1 MTATPAEVSAVG
13 QESLDHPVAL
23 TYARAFLGAAATAGS
38 SAEVL
43 AELDSFTSEV
53 FTKLPQFA
61 QVLSSGLVS
70 SDEKAALI
78 TKAIAGKA
86 SVTFSNFLQVLA
98 NHDRLDLLPEVQRA
112 AHKLLDEQRGIKR
125 VKAITAEALDK
136 QQITELEQTLRGLL
150 GGEPRIENQV
160 DPQIIGG
167 LILQVGDRVY
177 DASITS
183 QLEKVRTQMIARSV
197 HEIQSRRDRFSSPE
211 GN

>member
-1 MTATPAEVSAVG
+1 MTATPAEASAVG

-23 TYARAFLGAAATAGS
+23 TYARAFLGAAETAGNS
-38 SAEVL
+38 DEVVG
-43 AELDSFTSEV
+43 ELDSFTSEV
-53 FTKLPQFA
+53 FTKLPQLA
-61 QVLSSGLVS
+61 AVLSSGLVS
-70 SDEKAALI
+70 ADEKAALVS
-78 TKAIAGKA
+78 KAIAGKA
-86 SVTFSNFLQVLA
+86 SATFTNFLQVLA
-98 NHDRLDLLPEVQRA
+98 NHGRLDLLPEVQRA

-125 VKAITAEALDK
+125 VKVITAAALD
-136 QQITELEQTLRGLL
+136 QPQITDLEQSLRGLL
-150 GGEPRIENQV
+150 GGEPRIENHV

-183 QLEKVRTQMIARSV
+183 QLEKVREQMIARSV

>member
-1 MTATPAEVSAVG
+1 MTATPAVNSAVG
-13 QESLDHPVAL
+13 KESLDHPVAL
-23 TYARAFLGAAATAGS
+23 TYARAFLGAAETAGN
-38 SAEVL
+38 AADVVG
-43 AELDSFTSEV
+43 ELDSFTNEV
-53 FTKLPQFA
+53 FKKLPKLA
-61 QVLSSGLVS
+61 EVLSSGLVS
-70 SDEKAALI
+70 SDEKAALV

-86 SVTFSNFLQVLA
+86 SATFTNFLQVLA

-112 AHKLLDEQRGIKR
+112 THKLLDEQRGIKR
-125 VKAITAEALDK
+125 VKAITAEPLEPK
-136 QQITELEQTLRGLL
+136 QITDLEQSLRGML
-150 GGEPRIENQV
+150 GGEPRIENHV

-183 QLEKVRTQMIARSV
+183 QLEKVREQMIARSV

>member
-1 MTATPAEVSAVG
+1 MTATPAEISAVG
-13 QESLDHPVAL
+13 KESLDHPVAL
-23 TYARAFLGAAATAGS
+23 TYARAFLGAAEKSGNVG
-38 SAEVL
+38 EVV
-43 AELDSFTSEV
+43 AELDSFASEV
-53 FTKLPQFA
+53 WTKLPQLA
-61 QVLSSGLVS
+61 AVLSSGLVS
-70 SDEKAALI
+70 ADEKAALV

-86 SVTFSNFLQVLA
+86 SATFTNFLHVLA
-98 NHDRLDLLPEVQRA
+98 NHDRLDLLPEVSRA
-112 AHKLLDEQRGIKR
+112 THKLLDEQRGIKR
-125 VKAITAEALDK
+125 VTAITAEALDK
-136 QQITELEQTLRGLL
+136 QQITDLEQSLRGML

-183 QLEKVRTQMIARSV
+183 QLEKVREQMIARSV

>member
-23 TYARAFLGAAATAGS
+23 TYARAFLGAADKSGNA
-38 SAEVL
+38 AEVL

-53 FTKLPQFA
+53 FTKLPQLAAVFA
-61 QVLSSGLVS
+61 SGLVS
-70 SDEKAALI
+70 SDEKAALV
-78 TKAIAGKA
+78 TKAIAGRGSA
-86 SVTFSNFLQVLA
+86 TFTNFLHVLA
-98 NHDRLDLLPEVQRA
+98 NHGRLDLLPEVQRA

-125 VKAITAEALDK
+125 VKAITAEPLDP
-136 QQITELEQTLRGLL
+136 QQITDLEKSLGGLL
-150 GGEPRIENQV
+150 GGEPRIENHV

-183 QLEKVRTQMIARSV
+183 QLEKVREQMIARSV

>member
-23 TYARAFLGAAATAGS
+23 TYARAFLGAAETAGN

-43 AELDSFTSEV
+43 GELDSFTSEV
-53 FTKLPQFA
+53 WTKLPKLA
-61 QVLSSGLVS
+61 SVLSSGLVS
-70 SDEKAALI
+70 SDEKASLV

-86 SVTFSNFLQVLA
+86 SVTFTNFLQVLA

-136 QQITELEQTLRGLL
+136 QQIAELEQTLRGLL
-150 GGEPRIENQV
+150 GGEPRIENHV

-177 DASITS
+177 DASLTS
-183 QLEKVRTQMIARSV
+183 QLERVREQMIARSV